1 MFWNKIKAAFCL
13 GFLISFVTSDIEEC
27 SRQHSDTGGGHFTIS
42 GSDEEIRAPW
52 LVAIG
57 ISRPNKEFTLFCSGS
72 LLSKK
77 FILSAAHCFLHPA
90 LQPTHVRV
98 GANNIDSVFAE
109 QRDILDVKIHP
120 DYDSVSTAYYFDVA
134 IVTVD
139 EEFKFSS
146 RISPICLPVASSIHP
161 GDGVGISVQ
170 GWGGGGCYRREG
182 KEVSQVNVNI
192 RSKVYKPYES
202 YR

>member
-1 MFWNKIKAAFCL
+1 MQLTASYI
-13 GFLISFVTSDIEEC
+13 
-27 SRQHSDTGGGHFTIS
+27 QHY
-42 GSDEEIRAPW
+42 
-52 LVAIG
+52 
-57 ISRPNKEFTLFCSGS
+57 N
-72 LLSKK
+72 
-77 FILSAAHCFLHPA
+77 
-90 LQPTHVRV
+90 VRG